1 MSDSANGA
9 APHLQDVYGTT
20 QRQVGMQLQF
30 LNDTM
35 AKSGETLP
43 RLGSKDAREDAPAIG
58 VPAPVAPS
66 RGGPKAGDEA
76 AVPQAAAA
84 AKPPKKMGTLLGVFL
99 PCLQN
104 ILGCIYFVRLSWIVG
119 QTGIQMALLVIGL
132 CCCTTFLT
140 SLSLSAIATNGAIKG
155 GGPYYLISRAL
166 GPEFGGAVGLCFYL
180 GTTVAGSMYILGA
193 AETLLMSF
201 PGLEICNDIDASRSG
216 ECALPI
222 MNMRIYGYIILGIC
236 SLLVFA
242 GVRIL
247 AKISP
252 LFLLPVLVSVL
263 FIWIGIFAASRDI
276 CMAEQEYPCLA
287 ATESGSGADPITNAT
302 FEGTSAANATDDY
315 AGGTCDISPPLLALV
330 KQITGMSGT
339 NIGANY
345 WPPEPLIEHC
355 ECDAACDFRFAL
367 ALFFPSV
374 TGIMAGSNR
383 SGDLRDA
390 QSSIPRGTIA
400 ATLVTSL
407 LYLLT
412 TFMYGAVASR
422 DVLAAKNSVL
432 LSAVVSWPHEYIVR
446 VGIVLSTL
454 GAGLQSMTGA
464 PRLLQAIAND
474 NLIPALRPFRGSGEP
489 RLALGLCIVIIAG
502 CIAPGSLNFVAPII
516 TMFFLLCY
524 MFVNLA
530 CLLQD
535 LLGEPNW
542 RPRFRFYHPLTSFAG
557 LVLCLFIMFYTNPL
571 FAAAAIIVVGLLYG
585 YIQYRKVEAQWGDGM
600 RGLRYA
606 RARNNLEQLEQLDQ
620 TQHTKN
626 WRPQVIALCKLGPPG
641 QSLNQP
647 KLLGLL
653 AQLKGGRGLCILGS
667 VLPGR
672 LVKDAKTQKVAEKS
686 LRRQRDENKVRGFTQ
701 VIMCPDVDA
710 GLTSLIQTAGLGGL
724 APNTLLLGWS
734 RNWDKDPARAPRM
747 CKLLLEAQAYKMA
760 VVAVKGVE
768 HVPDSAGRMFRPM
781 DLWWVMHD
789 GGLQLLLSTV
799 LRKSRVWQSTAL
811 RVFCVVHGDEEDP
824 TALQKKMAEFLYKM
838 RIDAEVKVVVLAEGA
853 DAPGVRDHIV
863 GGGRNRADWLE
874 KATRGSTTAG
884 NNLSTLRGGTAVA
897 EDRVDEPRNAGNTPP
912 VVARSNS
919 KDGSLIDE
927 SGRSRTDTGARSR
940 TSSGEREGVLRPE
953 TSGRLSQASG
963 APPEEVAMVATKML
977 NRVITKYSEGSSL
990 VMTNLP
996 MPTIESGQTPAA
1008 YMRII
1013 DALTEDI
1020 PLCILVAGQKDANVV
1035 TMYS

>member
-1 MSDSANGA
+1 MRPS
-9 APHLQDVYGTT
+9 P
-20 QRQVGMQLQF
+20 
-30 LNDTM
+30 
-35 AKSGETLP
+35 LP
-43 RLGSKDAREDAPAIG
+43 P
-58 VPAPVAPS
+58 PPPS
-66 RGGPKAGDEA
+66 RLSAPRI
-76 AVPQAAAA
+76 PQ
-84 AKPPKKMGTLLGVFL
+84 
-99 PCLQN
+99 
-104 ILGCIYFVRLSWIVG
+104 
-119 QTGIQMALLVIGL
+119 GISNSLLVVGL
-132 CCCTTFLT
+132 CCATTFFT

-263 FIWIGIFAASRDI
+263 FIWVGIFAASRDI

-287 ATESGSGADPITNAT
+287 AAGESGSGADPITNAT
-302 FEGTSAANATDDY
+302 FEGTSAANATDDDY

-571 FAAAAIIVVGLLYG
+571 FAAASIIVVGLLYG

-919 KDGSLIDE
+919 KDGSLIHDE